1 MSSSAERSGS
11 RAKGSSC
18 GCRSSVQGRARTRG
32 HLSKGVAEMKF
43 KIYQHLLTALLVTA
57 TLVHTFGA
65 KWG

>member
-1 MSSSAERSGS
+1 MR
-11 RAKGSSC
+11 
-18 GCRSSVQGRARTRG
+18 GRRG
-32 HLSKGVAEMKF
+32 QGVAQMKF